1 MSYSGAA
8 RRINLDND
16 LVIVAG
22 GNESG
27 KSSILK
33 TLYYTLGAT
42 VYPFARRW
50 ERANV
55 ASLLKFTIDGVN
67 FKAVRVASDVYV
79 FNPDNTLR
87 FHDWNKQKIAEEMN
101 NLLGIPPLPVY
112 AFLHRP
118 RQRVGPTV
126 ELFAWTEWGKA

>member
-1 MSYSGAA
+1 MKKIRFKEIALMSYSGAA

-50 ERANV
+50 D
-55 ASLLKFTIDGVN
+55 F
-67 FKAVRVASDVYV
+67 F
-79 FNPDNTLR
+79 F
-87 FHDWNKQKIAEEMN
+87 F
-101 NLLGIPPLPVY
+101 
-112 AFLHRP
+112 
-118 RQRVGPTV
+118 
-126 ELFAWTEWGKA
+126 